1 MTDERMRLIELIEK
15 DADSDRVRE
24 MLASAAERLME
35 AEVQA
40 RTGAGHGLRDP
51 ARQVQ
56 RNGYRGRAWDTRAGQ
71 IDLEIPRLRKA
82 SYFPSFLE
90 PRRTAERR
98 SLR

>member
-40 RTGAGHGLRDP
+40 RTERDTACVTRRVRCSATAIAGMGHACGPDRP
-51 ARQVQ
+51 
-56 RNGYRGRAWDTRAGQ
+56 
-71 IDLEIPRLRKA
+71 
-82 SYFPSFLE
+82 
-90 PRRTAERR
+90 
-98 SLR
+98 